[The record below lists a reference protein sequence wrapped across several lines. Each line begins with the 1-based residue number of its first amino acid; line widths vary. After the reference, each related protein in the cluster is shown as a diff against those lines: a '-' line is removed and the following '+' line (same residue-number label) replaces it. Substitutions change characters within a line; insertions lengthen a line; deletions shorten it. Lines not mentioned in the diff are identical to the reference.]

1 MRNCFAAGV
10 VGLWL
15 LASGAVAEDS
25 DFLEHCFETDLGLEC
40 ERRFFVVDKDGA
52 ALFDGPGGDSLHNV
66 GFDGAV
72 TAPGCAVNDE
82 HARTPSMGE
91 VFFARA
97 EANGRVLVGRVY
109 AGCLW
114 EPIGWMRRVD
124 LLEGRSKALTIGE
137 FAKLQSNT
145 GRALDVRLSQNEGGL
160 SGQEYRLLRL
170 VNHPERGSRL
180 GTRPSDASG
189 EPVFDWR
196 WYYVYDLEAGDGQ
209 SWLLVGDRP
218 RLLGTPRFED
228 TTKQDGPKNVL
239 LGWLPADTVAIWA
252 SNLALEL
259 NTDPAAVAYR
269 VRERDSATVLCRMRD
284 ASGRFRA
291 GMWNTCKNENMTS
304 EDHAWTEQLGEMWT
318 ATGQATE
325 QYRLILD
332 IDPMGLNP
340 SVPRLHIVQS
350 WEGDYLEIAS
360 SSATGGLVLADI
372 SYLLLDVAQAAV
384 DLRKVDIVF
393 VVDSTGSMADE
404 IAAVSTFLQRIA
416 DRLSVHA
423 TGTTHSF
430 EVVRGRSL
438 DLLGGLDI
446 TLGLVGF
453 QDIAGANH
461 DRGEG
466 CPGNTGRYEA
476 RTFFSGRRLASREDM
491 IEIRGNLAA
500 LSSQLSGSC
509 EALHEGLL
517 EALGSKHFRDGTLDR
532 MIIVIADEP
541 GNSRRLNDVLAAM
554 PVPTE
559 KQLRGVSKWQGLS
572 GVELKR
578 GMTTIFAIYVGER
591 GHLGFKKKLGPLV
604 SDSNLRRFGPVSP
617 TSEELFIDMLDTR
630 IEQKKRNITK
640 EISAYREALRGSG
653 QKEFDAL
660 PGLGQFKLREA
671 MARANLTPERIDE
684 LNEVAFFDGFV
695 HRSDVAADA
704 VVPGG
709 IDAKARAT
717 ARPASW
723 RVRVLMN
730 RDELMQLHRHL
741 DRVVHGIE
749 HALRETD
756 NIPPWL
762 RDKDRKETR
771 RELIARFIVLLVD
784 HTIYD
789 EGFFSGEDGQKALE
803 AAVKDFLKRLDAGD
817 SYMNQQLRFV
827 MKLQAHLPVRTDG
840 LLSLTLVEAAGKTRG
855 WYKEQLHILRGK
867 ALGLDNILRDLSVPE
882 DPQKVET
889 TDTVPKI
896 WFGRLGTSS
905 IEFAYVPIG
914 YVP

>member
-1 MRNCFAAGV
+1 MKNCFAVGL

-25 DFLEHCFETDLGLEC
+25 GLLEHCFETDAGLEC
-40 ERRFFVVDKDGA
+40 ERRFFVVDKQGA
-52 ALFDGPGGDSLHNV
+52 ALFDGPGGDSLHTA
-66 GFDGAV
+66 GFDGALI
-72 TAPGCAVNDE
+72 AQGCTRNDE
-82 HARTPSMGE
+82 LARAPSMGE
-91 VFFARA
+91 VFFASA
-97 EANGRVLVGRVY
+97 EANGRVLVGRRY
-109 AGCLW
+109 ADCPW

-124 LLEGRSKALTIGE
+124 LLERRSKALTIGE
-137 FAKLQSNT
+137 FAKLQAST
-145 GRALDVRLSQNEGGL
+145 GTALDVRLSQDEGGL

-170 VNHPERGSRL
+170 VNQPERGSRL
-180 GTRPSDASG
+180 GTRPADASG

-196 WYYVYDLEAGDGQ
+196 WYYVYDLETVGGQ
-209 SWLLVGDRP
+209 SWLLVGDRSHI
-218 RLLGTPRFED
+218 LGTPRFED

-259 NTDPAAVAYR
+259 NTDPVAVVHR
-269 VRERDSATVLCRMRD
+269 VRERDPATVLCRVRN
-284 ASGRFRA
+284 ASGQLRT
-291 GMWNTCKNENMTS
+291 GIWDICKNEDMKA
-304 EDHAWTEQLGEMWT
+304 EDHAWTEQLGEIWT

-332 IDPMGLNP
+332 VDPAGLNP

-350 WEGDYLEIAS
+350 WEGDFLEIAS
-360 SSATGGLVLADI
+360 SGATEGLVLSDI

-393 VVDSTGSMADE
+393 VVDSTGSMDDE

-423 TGTTHSF
+423 TGTTRSF
-430 EVVRGRSL
+430 EVVRGRTL

-453 QDIAGANH
+453 QNIAGANH
-461 DRGEG
+461 DRGKG
-466 CPGNTGRYEA
+466 CPGRKGPYEA
-476 RTFFSGRRLASREDM
+476 RTFFRGRRLASREDM
-491 IEIRGNLAA
+491 IEIRESLAA

-517 EALGSKHFRDGTLDR
+517 EALGPTHFRDGTLDR
-532 MIIVIADEP
+532 MIIVLADEP

-559 KQLRGVSKWQGLS
+559 KQLLGVSKWQGL
-572 GVELKR
+572 GGIELKR

-591 GHLGFKKKLGPLV
+591 GYLGFKKKLGPLV
-604 SDSNLRRFGPVSP
+604 SDRNLRRFGPVSP
-617 TSEELFIDMLDTR
+617 TSEQLFIDMLDQR
-630 IEQKKRNITK
+630 LELKKRSVAK

-653 QKEFDAL
+653 QKAFDAL

-695 HRSDVAADA
+695 HRSDVAAAA

-709 IDAKARAT
+709 IDARVRAT

-723 RVRVLMN
+723 RVRVLTT
-730 RDELMQLHRHL
+730 RDQLMALRRHL
-741 DRVVHGIE
+741 DGVVHGLE
-749 HALRETD
+749 QALRETASL
-756 NIPPWL
+756 PPWL
-762 RDKDRKETR
+762 VGKDRTETR
-771 RELIARFIVLLVD
+771 RELIARLIVLLVD

-789 EGFFSGEDGQKALE
+789 EGSFSGEDGPMALE
-803 AAVKDFLKRLDAGD
+803 AVVKDFLERLDTSD
-817 SYMNQQLRFV
+817 PYMNKQLRFV
-827 MKLQAHLPVRTDG
+827 MGLQAHLPVRTDG

-855 WYKEQLHILRGK
+855 WYEKQLHILRAK
-867 ALGLDNILRDLSVPE
+867 AVGLDNILRDLSVPE

-889 TDTVPKI
+889 TDAESKI
-896 WFGRLGTSS
+896 WFGRMGTSP